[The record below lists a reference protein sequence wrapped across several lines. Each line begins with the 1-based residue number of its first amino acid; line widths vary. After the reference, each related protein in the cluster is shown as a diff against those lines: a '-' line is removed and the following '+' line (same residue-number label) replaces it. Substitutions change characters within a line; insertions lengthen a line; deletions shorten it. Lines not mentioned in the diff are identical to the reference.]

1 MRELEPGDP
10 RRIGEY
16 RLLGRLG
23 SGDMGHVYLARSDR
37 GRAVA
42 LTLVRPHLAGQREF
56 RARLRR
62 EVDAARR
69 VGGVWT
75 APVLDADTEAEVPWL
90 ATGYVAGPSLADV
103 VSRYGA
109 LPERSVWVLAGGL
122 VRALRDIHAAGI
134 VHRDLKPSNVLI
146 TVDGPR
152 VIDFGIARTG
162 SPGGSP
168 AFMAPEQVRGD
179 AVTPACDVFCLGS
192 VLAYAASGRL
202 PFGSAEQ
209 GVRALMSR
217 IEREAADLSG
227 VPEGVGSVVRACLR
241 KAPTARPS
249 VDALLERVS
258 RYGGAEPWL
267 PGGLAAQLGRH
278 AGARGAGA
286 GTRPSA
292 GSECPPAPPVRV
304 SSAGAGGP
312 GGVDSSSAG
321 AGSGAGTRPPAGSGC
336 PPAPPVRHSSAGA
349 GGPGGVDSPSAGA
362 GSGAG
367 TRPPAG
373 FGCPP
378 ASPMRV
384 SSSGAGDGSSGESG
398 SGAAPAGCGEHAAV
412 GDGGLWPVVSAEGG
426 PYGHPQSFARVSPE
440 GDVRD
445 RRSTWLLVLV
455 ALVVVLGAGGT
466 VHTLMR
472 GGGVSDTAT
481 VVRPPSG
488 ATGDVPEG
496 YLGDW
501 EARTDGADGTGTRR
515 LTLTQGRVGDRVLA
529 LVADGVDYHC
539 AFAAELARKPGA
551 DGTLRLTAATVTS
564 GAPLSSC
571 APGAPA
577 VLTLLPDGRLERAGS
592 TGTESLTYTRSPG

>member
-42 LTLVRPHLAGQREF
+42 LTLVRPGLAGQREF

-162 SPGGSP
+162 APGGSP

-202 PFGSAEQ
+202 PFGGSEQ

-217 IEREAADLSG
+217 IAREAADLSG
-227 VPEGVGSVVRACLR
+227 VPEGVGSVVRACLH

-278 AGARGAGA
+278 AVAPGAGAGAGA
-286 GTRPSA
+286 GTRPPA
-292 GSECPPAPPVRV
+292 GSEFPPAPPVRV
-304 SSAGAGGP
+304 SSSGAGGP
-312 GGVDSSSAG
+312 GGVGSPSAG
-321 AGSGAGTRPPAGSGC
+321 AGAGAGAGARPPAGSGC
-336 PPAPPVRHSSAGA
+336 PPASPVRHSSAGA
-349 GGPGGVDSPSAGA
+349 GDGP
-362 GSGAG
+362 
-367 TRPPAG
+367 
-373 FGCPP
+373 
-378 ASPMRV
+378 
-384 SSSGAGDGSSGESG
+384 SGESG

-426 PYGHPQSFARVSPE
+426 PYGHPQSSARVSPE

-529 LVADGVDYHC
+529 LVANGVDYHC
-539 AFAAELARKPGA
+539 AFAAELARKPDE

-571 APGAPA
+571 APGAPT

-592 TGTESLTYTRSPG
+592 TGTESLTYTRGPG

>member
-23 SGDMGHVYLARSDR
+23 SGDMGHVYLARSDQ

-42 LTLVRPHLAGQREF
+42 LKVVRPPLAEQQEF

-62 EVDAARR
+62 EVAAARR

-75 APVLDADTEAEVPWL
+75 APVLDADIEAELPWL

-134 VHRDLKPSNVLI
+134 VHGDLKPSNVLI
-146 TVDGPR
+146 TIDGPR

-168 AFMAPEQVRGD
+168 AFMAPELVRGD
-179 AVTPACDVFCLGS
+179 AVTPACDVFCLGA

-202 PFGSAEQ
+202 PFGDAER
-209 GVRALMSR
+209 GVRALMLR
-217 IEREAADLSG
+217 IAREAADLTG
-227 VPEGVGSVVRACLR
+227 VPEGVGPVVRACLR
-241 KAPTARPS
+241 KAPSARPS
-249 VDALLERVS
+249 VDALLERFS

-267 PGGLAAQLGRH
+267 PGGLVAQLGRH
-278 AGARGAGA
+278 AVGVLGAPGA
-286 GTRPSA
+286 
-292 GSECPPAPPVRV
+292 
-304 SSAGAGGP
+304 
-312 GGVDSSSAG
+312 
-321 AGSGAGTRPPAGSGC
+321 GAGTRPPAGSGFS
-336 PPAPPVRHSSAGA
+336 PAPPVRVSSSGA
-349 GGPGGVDSPSAGA
+349 GGPGGVGSPSAGA
-362 GSGAG
+362 G
-367 TRPPAG
+367 
-373 FGCPP
+373 
-378 ASPMRV
+378 
-384 SSSGAGDGSSGESG
+384 DGPSAESG

-426 PYGHPQSFARVSPE
+426 PYGHPQSYARVSPE

-481 VVRPPSG
+481 VVPPSSDG
-488 ATGDVPEG
+488 AGDVPEG

-501 EARTDGADGTGTRR
+501 EARTDRADGTGTRR
-515 LTLTQGRVGDRVLA
+515 LTLTQGRVGERVLA

-539 AFAAELARKPGA
+539 AFAADLARKPGA
-551 DGTLRLTAATVTS
+551 DGTLELTAATVTS

-571 APGAPA
+571 APGAPT
-577 VLTLLPDGRLERAGS
+577 VLTLLPDGRLERAES
-592 TGTESLTYTRSPG
+592 TGTESLTYTRRPG

>member
-162 SPGGSP
+162 APGGSP

-202 PFGSAEQ
+202 PFGGAEQ

-217 IEREAADLSG
+217 IEREATDLSG

-286 GTRPSA
+286 GAGTRPPA
-292 GSECPPAPPVRV
+292 GSEFPPAPPVRV
-304 SSAGAGGP
+304 SSSGAGGP
-312 GGVDSSSAG
+312 GGVGSPSAGAG
-321 AGSGAGTRPPAGSGC
+321 AGSGAGARPPAGSGW
-336 PPAPPVRHSSAGA
+336 
-349 GGPGGVDSPSAGA
+349 
-362 GSGAG
+362 
-367 TRPPAG
+367 
-373 FGCPP
+373 PP
-378 ASPMRV
+378 ASPVRH

-426 PYGHPQSFARVSPE
+426 PYGHPQSSARVSPE

-515 LTLTQGRVGDRVLA
+515 LTLTQGRVGERVLA

-539 AFAAELARKPGA
+539 VFAAELARKPGA
-551 DGTLRLTAATVTS
+551 DGTVRLTAATVTS

-571 APGAPA
+571 APGAPT

-592 TGTESLTYTRSPG
+592 TGTESLTYTRGPG

>member
-23 SGDMGHVYLARSDR
+23 SGDMGHVYLARSDQ

-42 LTLVRPHLAGQREF
+42 VKVVRPPLAEQQEF

-62 EVDAARR
+62 EVAAARR

-75 APVLDADTEAEVPWL
+75 APVLDADIEAELPWL

-134 VHRDLKPSNVLI
+134 VHGDLKPSNVLI
-146 TVDGPR
+146 TIDGPR

-168 AFMAPEQVRGD
+168 AFMAPELVRGD
-179 AVTPACDVFCLGS
+179 AVTPACDVFCLGA

-202 PFGSAEQ
+202 PFGDAER
-209 GVRALMSR
+209 GVRALMFR
-217 IEREAADLSG
+217 IAREAADLTG
-227 VPEGVGSVVRACLR
+227 VPEGVGPVVRACLR
-241 KAPTARPS
+241 KAPSARPS
-249 VDALLERVS
+249 VDALLERFS

-267 PGGLAAQLGRH
+267 PGGLVAQLGRH
-278 AGARGAGA
+278 AVGVLGAPGAGA
-286 GTRPSA
+286 GTRPPA
-292 GSECPPAPPVRV
+292 GSGFPPAPPVRV
-304 SSAGAGGP
+304 SSSGAGGP
-312 GGVDSSSAG
+312 GGVGSPSAG
-321 AGSGAGTRPPAGSGC
+321 AGSGAGTRPPAGSGFS
-336 PPAPPVRHSSAGA
+336 PAPPVRVSSSGA
-349 GGPGGVDSPSAGA
+349 GGPGGVGSPSAGA
-362 GSGAG
+362 G
-367 TRPPAG
+367 
-373 FGCPP
+373 
-378 ASPMRV
+378 
-384 SSSGAGDGSSGESG
+384 DGPSAESG

-426 PYGHPQSFARVSPE
+426 PYGHPQSYARVSPE

-481 VVRPPSG
+481 VVPSSSDG
-488 ATGDVPEG
+488 AGDVPEG

-501 EARTDGADGTGTRR
+501 EARTDRADGTGTRR
-515 LTLTQGRVGDRVLA
+515 LTLTQGRVGERVLA

-539 AFAAELARKPGA
+539 AFAADLARKPGA
-551 DGTLRLTAATVTS
+551 DGTLELTAATVTS

-571 APGAPA
+571 APGAPT
-577 VLTLLPDGRLERAGS
+577 VLTLLPDGRLERAES
-592 TGTESLTYTRSPG
+592 TGTESLTYTRRPG

>member
-1 MRELEPGDP
+1 MRELKPGDP

-90 ATGYVAGPSLADV
+90 ASGYVAGPSLADV

-152 VIDFGIARTG
+152 VIDFGIALTG
-162 SPGGSP
+162 APGGSP

-179 AVTPACDVFCLGS
+179 AVTSACDVFCLGS

-202 PFGSAEQ
+202 PFGGAEQ

-217 IEREAADLSG
+217 IEREAAELSG
-227 VPEGVGSVVRACLR
+227 MPEGVGSVVRACLR

-278 AGARGAGA
+278 AVAPGAGAGA
-286 GTRPSA
+286 GTRPPA
-292 GSECPPAPPVRV
+292 GSEFPPAPPVRV
-304 SSAGAGGP
+304 SSSGAGGP
-312 GGVDSSSAG
+312 GGVGSPSAGAG
-321 AGSGAGTRPPAGSGC
+321 AGSGAGARPPAGSGC
-336 PPAPPVRHSSAGA
+336 PPASPVRHSAA
-349 GGPGGVDSPSAGA
+349 
-362 GSGAG
+362 
-367 TRPPAG
+367 
-373 FGCPP
+373 
-378 ASPMRV
+378 
-384 SSSGAGDGSSGESG
+384 GAGDGASGESG
-398 SGAAPAGCGEHAAV
+398 SGVAPAGCGEHAAV

-426 PYGHPQSFARVSPE
+426 PYGHPQSSARVSPE

-515 LTLTQGRVGDRVLA
+515 LTLTQGRVGERVLA

-571 APGAPA
+571 APGAPT

>member
-202 PFGSAEQ
+202 PFGGAEQ

-258 RYGGAEPWL
+258 RHGGAEPW
-267 PGGLAAQLGRH
+267 
-278 AGARGAGA
+278 
-286 GTRPSA
+286 
-292 GSECPPAPPVRV
+292 
-304 SSAGAGGP
+304 
-312 GGVDSSSAG
+312 
-321 AGSGAGTRPPAGSGC
+321 
-336 PPAPPVRHSSAGA
+336 
-349 GGPGGVDSPSAGA
+349 
-362 GSGAG
+362 
-367 TRPPAG
+367 
-373 FGCPP
+373 
-378 ASPMRV
+378 
-384 SSSGAGDGSSGESG
+384 
-398 SGAAPAGCGEHAAV
+398 
-412 GDGGLWPVVSAEGG
+412 
-426 PYGHPQSFARVSPE
+426 
-440 GDVRD
+440 
-445 RRSTWLLVLV
+445 
-455 ALVVVLGAGGT
+455 
-466 VHTLMR
+466 
-472 GGGVSDTAT
+472 
-481 VVRPPSG
+481 
-488 ATGDVPEG
+488 
-496 YLGDW
+496 
-501 EARTDGADGTGTRR
+501 
-515 LTLTQGRVGDRVLA
+515 
-529 LVADGVDYHC
+529 
-539 AFAAELARKPGA
+539 
-551 DGTLRLTAATVTS
+551 
-564 GAPLSSC
+564 
-571 APGAPA
+571 
-577 VLTLLPDGRLERAGS
+577 
-592 TGTESLTYTRSPG
+592 